1 MEVILLT
8 DCRNLGGFGSVV
20 KVKDGYARNYL
31 IPNKLAVYAT
41 KYQREQFEARKESIL
56 SENNKKR
63 DQYATVAKKIGGAS
77 VTLIKQSGEDGRLF
91 GSVTKKDIVNA
102 LSSHAADIDKNFV
115 NLTDPIKYVGVYIIE
130 IAFYDYA
137 SAKIMLTVAR
147 SDSEAAQLLSEYHA
161 EQERKK
167 KESEEMHIRKSL
179 DKSSD
184 ASAQEAAA
192 NDNDSS
198 DEADVQGSDDDD
210 IDSQEEESD
219 DQ

>member
-41 KYQREQFEARKESIL
+41 KYQREQFEARKELIL

-63 DQYATVAKKIGGAS
+63 DLYATVAKKIGGAS

-91 GSVTKKDIVNA
+91 GSVTKKDIVKA

-115 NLTDPIKYVGVYIIE
+115 NLTDAIKYVGVYIVE

-167 KESEEMHIRKSL
+167 KESEEMRIKKSL
-179 DKSSD
+179 DQPREDSTQEL
-184 ASAQEAAA
+184 AS
-192 NDNDSS
+192 NDS
-198 DEADVQGSDDDD
+198 ADDADAQSAEDA
-210 IDSQEEESD
+210 DSQEEGSD